1 MNTSV
6 LASLLPFVLL
16 ALAMCSAVTWLL
28 LRPLLSS
35 PTTPDMTH
43 DLNPLREQIRQL
55 DALRDCGA
63 LDADAHALA
72 RAKAERQLLDQVL
85 QQLPPAV
92 PQAARSPWALK
103 SRLGW
108 GLAIGV
114 LALVGAGYVWVGSPG
129 STGATPPAVAAAPTD
144 TAPHPM
150 APGDMRAMVDSLATR
165 LAQNPDDVDGW
176 VMLARSYAVLGEHT
190 QALPAFRR
198 ALAARPDDAV
208 LLADMADAL
217 AVDQG
222 RRIDGEPLQLVER
235 ALRIDS
241 RQLKALS
248 LAGTAAFDRRDY
260 AAAIGYWERLQQAG
274 PADHALVRQVADG
287 LAEARQRAG
296 AQPPASGPSAA
307 PLGTAEVAGT
317 VSLAANLAAQAGP
330 DDTVFIFARAAQGPR
345 MPLAV
350 MRRQVRDLP
359 LQFRLDDSL
368 AMSPALKLSSQR
380 QVVVGARI
388 SKSGQA
394 LPQAG
399 DLVGETLVV
408 DLGRT
413 DLRVQIAAVV
423 QP

>member
-1 MNTSV
+1 MT
-6 LASLLPFVLL
+6 PFVLL
-16 ALAMCSAVTWLL
+16 ALAMSGAVLWLL
-28 LRPLLSS
+28 LRPLLKNP
-35 PTTPDMTH
+35 PTTDMNH

-55 DALRDCGA
+55 DALRDSGT
-63 LDADAHALA
+63 LDAEAHALA
-72 RAKAERQLLDQVL
+72 RARVERQLVDHVL
-85 QQLPPAV
+85 QQTPPATV
-92 PQAARSPWALK
+92 RATRGPRPLK
-103 SRLGW
+103 ASLAG
-108 GLAIGV
+108 GLVVGV
-114 LALVGAGYVWVGSPG
+114 LAFVGAGYAWVGSPD
-129 STGATPPAVAAAPTD
+129 SAGAAPPAMAALPTE

-150 APGDMRAMVDSLATR
+150 APGDMRAMVDTLATR
-165 LAQNPDDVDGW
+165 LAQNPDDADGW

-217 AVDQG
+217 AVSNG
-222 RRIDGEPLQLVER
+222 RRIEGEPLQLVQR
-235 ALRIDS
+235 ALVIDPK
-241 RQLKALS
+241 QLKALS

-260 AAAIGYWERLQQAG
+260 PAAIGFWERLQQAG
-274 PADHALVRQVADG
+274 PPDHALVRQVADG
-287 LAEARQRAG
+287 LMEARQLAG
-296 AQPPASGPSAA
+296 GQAA
-307 PLGTAEVAGT
+307 AAAGTAQVGGSVT
-317 VSLAANLAAQAGP
+317 LAADLAGRASP

-350 MRRQVRDLP
+350 LRKQVRDLP

-399 DLVGETLVV
+399 DLVGETAVV

-413 DLRVQIAAVV
+413 DLRIQIAGVV